1 MDTAKSKENVTQDR
15 PRDSLRKNLY
25 LLEMNY
31 QENQFPMFLS
41 VIVILFS
48 KQKTT
53 LVNETGNR
61 FSFLLVDVNPDSI
74 QH

>member
-48 KQKTT
+48 KEKTT